1 MQAIKR
7 RPKFGMK
14 KNIHGLHPRRI
25 EDLLAREGGQQG
37 GHAWTFILNLKAGQ
51 ADGRPTHLFLNE
63 LRCPESVMRPGIPS
77 PPAGLRDKSR

>member
-7 RPKFGMK
+7 WRKSGMK
-14 KNIHGLHPRRI
+14 KNIHGLHPRRT
-25 EDLLAREGGQQG
+25 EDLPAREVGRQG
-37 GHAWTFILNLKAGQ
+37 SHAWTFILDLKAGQ

-77 PPAGLRDKSR
+77 PQAGLTGKSR